1 MNTDCGMFKDA
12 KVSNREGL
20 HARPVMRFVD
30 LASGFQSEIM
40 VMNLSRRG
48 EKLDGK
54 SPMQMM
60 LLEATEGSILRIEA
74 EGPDELDAV
83 NLLAGFIDAG
93 CPSDFS
99 SGSSGN

>member
-1 MNTDCGMFKDA
+1 MFKDA

-30 LASGFQSEIM
+30 LASGFESEIT
-40 VMNLSRRG
+40 VSNLSRRG

-60 LLEATEGSILRIEA
+60 LLEATEGSVLRIEA
-74 EGPDELDAV
+74 QGPDEEKAV
-83 NLLAGFIDAG
+83 EVLAGFIESG
-93 CPSDFS
+93 CAPDFP
-99 SGSSGN
+99 SGSSGDQAAVS

>member
-1 MNTDCGMFKDA
+1 MFKDA
-12 KVSNREGL
+12 KVSNKEGL

-30 LASGFQSEIM
+30 MASRFQSEIS

-60 LLEATEGSILRIEA
+60 LLEATEGSVLRIEA
-74 EGPDELDAV
+74 DGPDEQEAV
-83 NLLAGFIDAG
+83 NLLAEFIDAG
-93 CPSDFS
+93 CPSGFPSS
-99 SGSSGN
+99 SGGN